1 MAAHA
6 PELAWLS
13 HGIEPPFTS
22 GHYNFPVIAY
32 SNWPGGTMRKALAA
46 ALSALLVAGTLPTPS
61 VAENPFS
68 SDPRTATPI
77 KHIVVIFGENISFD
91 HYFGTYPKAQNNPGE
106 TPFHYTPSRNFGH
119 DVANNLITPLDPT
132 KNFAPIKGIDL
143 INDNPNGPTGSGA
156 TFNGTSAANPF
167 RLAPSQAAT
176 ADQNHAPKPEQT
188 AYDNGKVDQFP
199 GSTGTAGP
207 PPSATAT
214 SDAALT
220 KGLTMG
226 YFDGNTVTAMWN
238 YANHFA
244 LNDNMYTSQF
254 GPSTPGAINLI
265 AGQTNG
271 FAQYTNVVS
280 GGVLLHNSHEV
291 FDGQGGFTLIGD
303 AEPLGDVCSNTSSDN
318 VAFAGKNIGDLL
330 NAKDI
335 TWGWFQGG
343 FNLELTNANDTT
355 GCARSTPNIVP
366 GYGGV
371 AQPDYVEHHQPFQ
384 YYAST
389 ANLTHA
395 RPSSIAAI
403 GSSYEAG
410 RHKVPDPA
418 NHQYDTD
425 DFFTALDNGILPSVT
440 FLKAPSFQDAHPGNS
455 DPIDEQTFV
464 VNVINA
470 LQKSEF
476 WESTAVVITYDDSD
490 GWYDHQMPSIVNP
503 STSSYVDVLNGPS
516 NCSTGAQ
523 QREDGKL
530 PNRKTPLNGTGGLP
544 VLGRCGYGTRLPL
557 LVISPWAKENYIDHT
572 LLDQTSIIRF
582 IEDNW
587 LDGKRIQPGGSFDS
601 IANSIAPMFDFDQPR
616 HEIKDRKLILDPN
629 TGAIVK

>member
-1 MAAHA
+1 
-6 PELAWLS
+6 
-13 HGIEPPFTS
+13 
-22 GHYNFPVIAY
+22 
-32 SNWPGGTMRKALAA
+32 MRKFLAA
-46 ALSALLVAGTLPTPS
+46 TLSTLLVVGTLPAPS
-61 VAENPFS
+61 FAADHHFP
-68 SDPRTATPI
+68 SDPRFPSESRTATPI
-77 KHIVVIFGENISFD
+77 KHVVVIFGENISFD
-91 HYFGTYPKAQNNPGE
+91 HYFGTYPKAKNGSGE
-106 TPFHYTPSRNFGH
+106 TRFNYIPSRQRDN

-132 KNFAPIKGIDL
+132 RGFSPVRDVNLLTK
-143 INDNPNGPTGSGA
+143 NPNGPDGSGA
-156 TFNGTSAANPF
+156 AFNGVSAANPF

-176 ADQNHAPKPEQT
+176 ADMNHAPKPEQT
-188 AYDNGKVDQFP
+188 AYDNGKVDEFP

-207 PPSATAT
+207 PPDTLSTDGAEA
-214 SDAALT
+214 T
-220 KGLTMG
+220 KGLVMG
-226 YFDGNTVTAMWN
+226 YFDGNTVTALWN

-265 AGQTNG
+265 SGQTNG
-271 FAQYTNVVS
+271 FAASTNIVS
-280 GGVLLHNSHEV
+280 GGTLLHNSHEV

-318 VAFAGKNIGDLL
+318 VRFAGKNIGDLL
-330 NAKDI
+330 NTKDI

-343 FNLELTNANDTT
+343 FDLSLTNSNGTT

-371 AQPDYVEHHQPFQ
+371 AQLDYVEHHQPFQ

-389 ANLTHA
+389 ANPTHA
-395 RPSSIAAI
+395 RPSSISAI
-403 GSSYEAG
+403 GSSYENDR
-410 RHKVPDPA
+410 RHALDPA
-418 NHQYDTD
+418 NHQYDTE
-425 DFFTALDNGILPSVT
+425 DFFTALTNGNLPSVA

-470 LQKSEF
+470 LQKSPF

-503 STSSYVDVLNGPS
+503 STSSFVDVLNGPS
-516 NCSTGAQ
+516 NCSKGAQ
-523 QREDGKL
+523 QREDGRI
-530 PNRKTPLNGTGGLP
+530 PDRTTSLNGVDGKP

-557 LVISPWAKENYIDHT
+557 LVISPWAKDNYVDHT
-572 LLDQTSIIRF
+572 LLDQTSVIRF
-582 IEDNW
+582 IEDNF

-601 IANSIAPMFDFDQPR
+601 VANSIESMFDFNQSPR
-616 HEIKDRKLILDPN
+616 EVRERTLILDPN
-629 TGAIVK
+629 TGAPVR

>member
-1 MAAHA
+1 
-6 PELAWLS
+6 
-13 HGIEPPFTS
+13 
-22 GHYNFPVIAY
+22 
-32 SNWPGGTMRKALAA
+32 MRKFLAA
-46 ALSALLVAGTLPTPS
+46 SLSAFLVAGTFPVTSFAGEPES
-61 VAENPFS
+61 EPQ
-68 SDPRTATPI
+68 TATPI
-77 KHIVVIFGENISFD
+77 KHVVVIFGENISFD
-91 HYFGTYPKAQNNPGE
+91 HYFGTYPKAENNSGE
-106 TPFHYTPSRNFGH
+106 TRFKYIQSPHAGH
-119 DVANNLITPLDPT
+119 DVVNNLITPLDPT
-132 KNFAPIKGIDL
+132 KNFEPVKGVNL
-143 INDNPNGPTGSGA
+143 LTKNPNGPSGSGA

-176 ADQNHAPKPEQT
+176 ADQNHAPKPEQV

-207 PPSATAT
+207 PPSATAE
-214 SDAALT
+214 SNAALT

-226 YFDGNTVTAMWN
+226 YFDGNTVAAMWN

-265 AGQTNG
+265 SGQTNG
-271 FAQYTNVVS
+271 FANFTNVVS
-280 GGVLLHNSHEV
+280 GTAPNQTLLHNSHEV

-303 AEPLGDVCSNTSSDN
+303 AEPLGDVCSATASDN

-330 NAKDI
+330 NKKDV

-343 FNLELTNANDTT
+343 FNLELTNANGTT
-355 GCARSTPNIVP
+355 GCMRSTPNSIP

-371 AQPDYVEHHQPFQ
+371 PQNDYVEHHEPFQ

-395 RPSSIAAI
+395 RPSSIRAI
-403 GSSYEAG
+403 GSSYETG
-410 RHKVPDPA
+410 RGKVLDPA

-455 DPIDEQTFV
+455 DPTDEQTFV

-470 LQKSEF
+470 LQESTF

-503 STSSYVDVLNGPS
+503 STSLTVDALNGPGV
-516 NCSTGAQ
+516 CKTGAQ
-523 QREDGKL
+523 QAEDGKL
-530 PNRKTPLNGTGGLP
+530 PKDKTPLNGTGGLP

-557 LVISPWAKENYIDHT
+557 LVISPWARDNYVDHT
-572 LLDQTSIIRF
+572 LLDQTSVIRF
-582 IEDNW
+582 IEDNF
-587 LDGKRIQPGGSFDS
+587 LEGKRIQPGGSFDS
-601 IANSIAPMFDFDQPR
+601 VANSIESMFNFNKSPR
-616 HEIKDRKLILDPN
+616 EVKESKLFLDPN
-629 TGAIVK
+629 SGAIIK

>member
-1 MAAHA
+1 
-6 PELAWLS
+6 
-13 HGIEPPFTS
+13 
-22 GHYNFPVIAY
+22 
-32 SNWPGGTMRKALAA
+32 MRKFLAA
-46 ALSALLVAGTLPTPS
+46 SLSAFLVAGTFPVTSFAGEPES
-61 VAENPFS
+61 EPQ
-68 SDPRTATPI
+68 TATPI
-77 KHIVVIFGENISFD
+77 KHVVVIFGENISFD
-91 HYFGTYPKAQNNPGE
+91 HYFGTYPKAENNSGE
-106 TPFHYTPSRNFGH
+106 TRFKYIQSPHAGH

-132 KNFAPIKGIDL
+132 KNFEPVKGVNL
-143 INDNPNGPTGSGA
+143 LTKNPNGPSGSGA
-156 TFNGTSAANPF
+156 AFNGTSAANPF

-176 ADQNHAPKPEQT
+176 ADQNHAPKPEQV

-207 PPSATAT
+207 PPSATAE
-214 SDAALT
+214 SNAALT

-265 AGQTNG
+265 SGQTNG
-271 FAQYTNVVS
+271 FANFTNVVS
-280 GGVLLHNSHEV
+280 GTAPNQTLLHNSHEV

-303 AEPLGDVCSNTSSDN
+303 AEPLGDVCSATASDN

-330 NAKDI
+330 NKKDV

-343 FNLELTNANDTT
+343 FNLELTNANGTT
-355 GCARSTPNIVP
+355 GCMRSTPNSIP

-371 AQPDYVEHHQPFQ
+371 PQNDYVEHHEPFQ

-395 RPSSIAAI
+395 RPSSIRAI
-403 GSSYEAG
+403 GSSYETG
-410 RHKVPDPA
+410 RGKVPDPA

-440 FLKAPSFQDAHPGNS
+440 FLKAPSFQDSHPGNS
-455 DPIDEQTFV
+455 DPTDEQTFV

-470 LQKSEF
+470 LQESTF

-503 STSSYVDVLNGPS
+503 STSLTVDALNAPGV
-516 NCSTGAQ
+516 CKTGAQ
-523 QREDGKL
+523 QAEDGKL
-530 PNRKTPLNGTGGLP
+530 PKDKTPLNGTGGLP

-557 LVISPWAKENYIDHT
+557 LVISPWARDNYVDHT
-572 LLDQTSIIRF
+572 LLDQTSVIRF
-582 IEDNW
+582 IEDNF
-587 LDGKRIQPGGSFDS
+587 LEGKRIQPGGSFDS
-601 IANSIAPMFDFDQPR
+601 VANSMESMFNFNKSPR
-616 HEIKDRKLILDPN
+616 EVKESKLFLDPN
-629 TGAIVK
+629 SGAIIK

>member
-1 MAAHA
+1 
-6 PELAWLS
+6 
-13 HGIEPPFTS
+13 
-22 GHYNFPVIAY
+22 
-32 SNWPGGTMRKALAA
+32 MRKILAA
-46 ALSALLVAGTLPTPS
+46 AVSMLLVAGTLPTPS
-61 VAENPFS
+61 FAADPHSS
-68 SDPRTATPI
+68 SDLRTATPI
-77 KHIVVIFGENISFD
+77 KHVVVIFGENISFD

-106 TPFHYTPSRNFGH
+106 TRFNYIPSRHFGH

-132 KNFAPIKGIDL
+132 RDFAPVRDVNLLTK
-143 INDNPNGPTGSGA
+143 NPNGPDGSGA
-156 TFNGTSAANPF
+156 AFNGTSAANPF
-167 RLAPSQAAT
+167 RLAPSQAGT
-176 ADQNHAPKPEQT
+176 ADQSHAPKPEQT

-199 GSTGTAGP
+199 GSTGAAGP
-207 PPSATAT
+207 PPATLSTEGAE
-214 SDAALT
+214 AT
-220 KGLTMG
+220 KGLVMG

-265 AGQTNG
+265 SGQTNG

-280 GGVLLHNSHEV
+280 GTTLLHNSHEV

-330 NAKDI
+330 NTKDI

-343 FNLELTNANDTT
+343 FNLELTNSNGTT
-355 GCARSTPNIVP
+355 GCARSTPNVIP

-371 AQPDYVEHHQPFQ
+371 AQADYVEHHQPFQ

-395 RPSSIAAI
+395 RPSSISAI
-403 GSSYEAG
+403 GSSYEDG
-410 RHKVPDPA
+410 RGRIPDPA

-425 DFFTALDNGILPSVT
+425 DFFIALTNGNLPSVT

-455 DPIDEQTFV
+455 DPIDEQTFA

-470 LQKSEF
+470 LQKSPF

-503 STSSYVDVLNGPS
+503 STSSFVDVLNGPS
-516 NCSTGAQ
+516 NCSKGAQ
-523 QREDGKL
+523 QREDGRI
-530 PNRKTPLNGTGGLP
+530 PDRKTPLNGTGGLP

-557 LVISPWAKENYIDHT
+557 LVISPWAKDNYIDHT
-572 LLDQTSIIRF
+572 LLDQSSVIRF
-582 IEDNW
+582 IEDNF
-587 LDGKRIQPGGSFDS
+587 LNGKRIQPGGSFDS
-601 IANSIAPMFDFDQPR
+601 VANSIESMFDFNRPISEVR
-616 HEIKDRKLILDPN
+616 DRKLILDPN

>member
-1 MAAHA
+1 
-6 PELAWLS
+6 
-13 HGIEPPFTS
+13 
-22 GHYNFPVIAY
+22 
-32 SNWPGGTMRKALAA
+32 MRKILAA
-46 ALSALLVAGTLPTPS
+46 TVSTLLVAAAVSTLS
-61 VAENPFS
+61 FAEQPES
-68 SDPRTATPI
+68 KSEPRTATPI
-77 KHIVVIFGENISFD
+77 KHVVVIFGENISFD

-106 TPFHYTPSRNFGH
+106 TPFHYKPSPHRGN
-119 DVANNLITPLDPT
+119 DVANTLITPLDPT
-132 KNFAPIKGIDL
+132 RGFEPVKGVNL
-143 INDNPNGPTGSGA
+143 ITDNPNGPTGSGA
-156 TFNGTSAANPF
+156 AFNGTSAANPF
-167 RLAPSQAAT
+167 RLAPFQAAT
-176 ADQNHAPKPEQT
+176 ADMNHAPKPEQM

-207 PPSATAT
+207 PPSVLTAT
-214 SDAALT
+214 GAEHT
-220 KGLTMG
+220 KGLVMG
-226 YFDGNTVTAMWN
+226 YFDGNSVTALWN

-244 LNDNMYTSQF
+244 LNDNTYTSQF

-265 AGQTNG
+265 SGQTNG
-271 FAQYTNVVS
+271 FANFTNVVS
-280 GGVLLHNSHEV
+280 GTAPNQVLLHNSHEV

-330 NAKDI
+330 NKQDI

-343 FNLELTNANDTT
+343 FNLELTNANGST
-355 GCARSTPNIVP
+355 GCIRSTPNAIP
-366 GYGGV
+366 GCGGV
-371 AQPDYVEHHQPFQ
+371 AMNDYVEHHQPFQ

-395 RPSSIAAI
+395 RPSSIRSI
-403 GSSYEAG
+403 GSSFEAG
-410 RHKVPDPA
+410 RGKVADPA

-425 DFFTALDNGILPSVT
+425 DFFTALDNGNLPSVT

-455 DPIDEQTFV
+455 DPTDEQTFV

-470 LQKSEF
+470 LQESTF

-503 STSSYVDVLNGPS
+503 STSSFVDVLNGPN

-530 PNRKTPLNGTGGLP
+530 PNRKKPLNGTGGLP
-544 VLGRCGYGTRLPL
+544 VLGRCGYGTRIPL
-557 LVISPWAKENYIDHT
+557 LVISPWARDNYVDHT
-572 LLDQTSIIRF
+572 LLDQSSVIRF
-582 IEDNW
+582 IEDNF

-601 IANSIAPMFDFDQPR
+601 VANSIESMFDFNR
-616 HEIKDRKLILDPN
+616 SIHEIRERKLFLDPN
-629 TGAIVK
+629 SGAIVK

>member
-1 MAAHA
+1 
-6 PELAWLS
+6 
-13 HGIEPPFTS
+13 
-22 GHYNFPVIAY
+22 
-32 SNWPGGTMRKALAA
+32 MRRFLAA
-46 ALSALLVAGTLPTPS
+46 SLSTLLFVGTLPTPS
-61 VAENPFS
+61 FAGEKNDESQNEPA
-68 SDPRTATPI
+68 TATPI

-91 HYFGTYPKAQNNPGE
+91 HYFGTYPKAQNNAGE
-106 TPFHYTPSRNFGH
+106 TRFKYIQSPHAGH
-119 DVANNLITPLDPT
+119 DVANNLLTPLDPT
-132 KNFAPIKGIDL
+132 NDFKSVKHVDL
-143 INDNPNGPTGSGA
+143 LNANPNGPSGSGA

-176 ADQNHAPKPEQT
+176 ADMNHAPKPEQV

-207 PPSATAT
+207 PPAVLSASGAEH
-214 SDAALT
+214 T
-220 KGLTMG
+220 KGLVMG

-238 YANHFA
+238 YANNFA
-244 LNDNMYTSQF
+244 LNDNTYTSQF

-265 AGQTNG
+265 SGQTNG
-271 FAQYTNVVS
+271 FANFTNVVS
-280 GGVLLHNSHEV
+280 GAAPNQVLLHNSHEV

-330 NAKDI
+330 NKQNI

-343 FNLELTNANDTT
+343 FNLELTNANGST
-355 GCARSTPNIVP
+355 GCIRSTPNAIP

-371 AQPDYVEHHQPFQ
+371 AMNDYVEHHQPFQ

-395 RPSSIAAI
+395 RPSSIRAI
-403 GSSYEAG
+403 GSSYETG
-410 RHKVPDPA
+410 RGKVADPA

-425 DFFTALDNGILPSVT
+425 DFFTALDNGVLPSVT

-455 DPIDEQTFV
+455 DPTDEQTFV

-470 LQKSEF
+470 LQESEF

-503 STSSYVDVLNGPS
+503 STSTTVDALNGPGV
-516 NCSTGAQ
+516 CTTGAQ
-523 QREDGKL
+523 QPDADGKL
-530 PNRKTPLNGTGGLP
+530 PKDKKSLNGVGGLP
-544 VLGRCGYGTRLPL
+544 VLGRCGYGTRIPL
-557 LVISPWAKENYIDHT
+557 LVISPWARDNYVDHT
-572 LLDQTSIIRF
+572 LLDQTSVIRF

-587 LDGKRIQPGGSFDS
+587 LNGKRVQPNGSFDS
-601 IANSIAPMFDFDQPR
+601 VANSIEPMFNFNLSKKEVR
-616 HEIKDRKLILDPN
+616 ERKLFLDPN
-629 TGAIVK
+629 SGAIIK

>member
-1 MAAHA
+1 
-6 PELAWLS
+6 
-13 HGIEPPFTS
+13 
-22 GHYNFPVIAY
+22 
-32 SNWPGGTMRKALAA
+32 MRRFLAA
-46 ALSALLVAGTLPTPS
+46 SLSTLLVLGTVPISS
-61 VAENPFS
+61 VAADHENESKSQSQNEPQ
-68 SDPRTATPI
+68 TATPI
-77 KHIVVIFGENISFD
+77 KHVVVIFGENISFD

-106 TPFHYTPSRNFGH
+106 TPFHYKSSNHSGN
-119 DVANNLITPLDPT
+119 DVANTLITPLDPT
-132 KNFAPIKGIDL
+132 KRFKPVKGVNL
-143 INDNPNGPTGSGA
+143 ITDNPNGPKGSGA

-176 ADQNHAPKPEQT
+176 ADQNHSPKPEQV

-207 PPSATAT
+207 PPSATAE
-214 SDAALT
+214 SNAALT

-226 YFDGNTVTAMWN
+226 YFDGNTVTALWN

-244 LNDNMYTSQF
+244 LNDNTYTSQF

-265 AGQTNG
+265 SGQTNG
-271 FAQYTNVVS
+271 FANFTNVVS
-280 GGVLLHNSHEV
+280 GTTLLHNSHEV

-303 AEPLGDVCSNTSSDN
+303 AEPLGDVCSATSSDN

-330 NAKDI
+330 NNKNI

-343 FNLELTNANDTT
+343 FNLELTNANGST
-355 GCARSTPNIVP
+355 GCMRSTPNEIP

-371 AQPDYVEHHQPFQ
+371 AQADYVEHHQPFQ

-410 RHKVPDPA
+410 RGKVADPA

-440 FLKAPSFQDAHPGNS
+440 FLKAPSFEDAHPGNS
-455 DPIDEQTFV
+455 DPTDEQTFV

-470 LQKSEF
+470 LEESTF

-503 STSSYVDVLNGPS
+503 STSITVDALNGPGV
-516 NCSTGAQ
+516 CTTGAQ
-523 QREDGKL
+523 QPEDGKL
-530 PNRKTPLNGTGGLP
+530 ADRKKPLNGTGGLP
-544 VLGRCGYGTRLPL
+544 VLGRCGYGTRIPL
-557 LVISPWAKENYIDHT
+557 LVISPWSRDNYVDHT
-572 LLDQTSIIRF
+572 LLNQASVIRF
-582 IEDNW
+582 IEDNF

-601 IANSIAPMFDFDQPR
+601 VGNSIAPMFDFNR
-616 HEIKDRKLILDPN
+616 SLKEVRERKLFLDPN
-629 TGAIVK
+629 SGAIIE

>member
-1 MAAHA
+1 
-6 PELAWLS
+6 
-13 HGIEPPFTS
+13 
-22 GHYNFPVIAY
+22 
-32 SNWPGGTMRKALAA
+32 MRKILAA
-46 ALSALLVAGTLPTPS
+46 SLSALLTVGTIPTSAFAAGPGDGPH
-61 VAENPFS
+61 
-68 SDPRTATPI
+68 SDPQNDHQNEPRTATPI
-77 KHIVVIFGENISFD
+77 KHVVVIFGENISFD

-106 TPFHYTPSRNFGH
+106 TPFTYVPSRHKGR
-119 DVANNLITPLDPT
+119 DAANNLITPLDPT
-132 KNFAPIKGIDL
+132 KGFTPISGVNL
-143 INDNPNGPTGSGA
+143 LNDNPNGPTGSGA
-156 TFNGTSAANPF
+156 TFNGSSAANPF

-176 ADQNHAPKPEQT
+176 ADQSHAPKPEQT

-199 GSTGTAGP
+199 GSTGAAGP

-214 SDAALT
+214 SNAALT
-220 KGLTMG
+220 KGLVMG

-271 FAQYTNVVS
+271 LAQYTNVVT
-280 GGVLLHNSHEV
+280 GTAPNQTLLHSSHEV

-303 AEPLGDVCSNTSSDN
+303 AEPLGDVCSNTSDDN
-318 VAFAGKNIGDLL
+318 VAMAGKKIGDLL
-330 NAKDI
+330 NAKGL

-343 FNLELTNANDTT
+343 FNLELTNPNGTT
-355 GCARSTPNIVP
+355 GCARSTPNVVP

-371 AQPDYVEHHQPFQ
+371 AQNDYVEHHEPFQ

-395 RPSSIAAI
+395 RPSSISAI
-403 GSSYEAG
+403 GSSYEADS
-410 RHKVPDPA
+410 HTLDPA

-425 DFFTALDNGILPSVT
+425 DFFTALNNGILPSVT
-440 FLKAPSFQDAHPGNS
+440 FLKAQSFQDAHPGNS

-470 LQKSEF
+470 LQNTPF

-503 STSSYVDVLNGPS
+503 STSQYVDVLNGPS
-516 NCSTGAQ
+516 NCSVGAQ
-523 QREDGKL
+523 QREDGKI
-530 PNRKTPLNGTGGLP
+530 PDRKTPLNGVGGLP

-557 LVISPWAKENYIDHT
+557 LVISPWAKDNYVDHT
-572 LLDQTSIIRF
+572 LLDQTSVIRF
-582 IEDNW
+582 IEDNF

-601 IANSIAPMFDFDQPR
+601 IANSIEPMFDFNRPLR
-616 HEIKDRKLILDPN
+616 EVRNRVLILDPE
-629 TGAIVK
+629 TGAILYQ

>member
-1 MAAHA
+1 MRRFIAAS
-6 PELAWLS
+6 LS
-13 HGIEPPFTS
+13 T
-22 GHYNFPVIAY
+22 
-32 SNWPGGTMRKALAA
+32 
-46 ALSALLVAGTLPTPS
+46 LLFVGTLPIS
-61 VAENPFS
+61 SIAAEHGNDAKEDSRRESQNEPQ
-68 SDPRTATPI
+68 TATPI
-77 KHIVVIFGENISFD
+77 KHVVVIFGENISFD

-106 TPFHYTPSRNFGH
+106 TPFHYKPSHHPGN
-119 DVANNLITPLDPT
+119 DVANTLITPLDPT
-132 KNFAPIKGIDL
+132 KNFKPVKGVNL
-143 INDNPNGPTGSGA
+143 ITDNPNGPTGSGA
-156 TFNGTSAANPF
+156 AFNGTSAANPF
-167 RLAPSQAAT
+167 RLAPSQAGT
-176 ADQNHAPKPEQT
+176 ADQSHAPKPEQV

-199 GSTGTAGP
+199 GSTGAAGP
-207 PPSATAT
+207 PPSATAE
-214 SDAALT
+214 SNAALT
-220 KGLTMG
+220 KGLVMG

-265 AGQTNG
+265 SGQTNG

-280 GGVLLHNSHEV
+280 GTTLLHNSHEV

-303 AEPLGDVCSNTSSDN
+303 AEPLGDVCSSTSSDN

-330 NAKDI
+330 NNKNI

-343 FNLELTNANDTT
+343 FNLELTNANGTT
-355 GCARSTPNIVP
+355 GCMRSTPNAIP

-371 AQPDYVEHHQPFQ
+371 AQADYVEHHQPFQ

-389 ANLTHA
+389 ANPTHA
-395 RPSSIAAI
+395 RPSSVASI
-403 GSSYEAG
+403 GSSYQAG
-410 RHKVPDPA
+410 RGKVADPA

-455 DPIDEQTFV
+455 DPTDEQTFV

-470 LQKSEF
+470 LQESTF

-503 STSSYVDVLNGPS
+503 STSITVDALNGPGVC
-516 NCSTGAQ
+516 NTGAQ
-523 QREDGKL
+523 QPEDGKL
-530 PNRKTPLNGTGGLP
+530 PKDKKPLNGVGGLP

-557 LVISPWAKENYIDHT
+557 LVISPWARDNYVDHT
-572 LLDQTSIIRF
+572 LLDQTSVIRF
-582 IEDNW
+582 IEDNF

-601 IANSIAPMFDFDQPR
+601 IANSIESMFNFNRPLKEVR
-616 HEIKDRKLILDPN
+616 ERKLFLDPN
-629 TGAIVK
+629 SGAIIE

>member
-1 MAAHA
+1 
-6 PELAWLS
+6 
-13 HGIEPPFTS
+13 
-22 GHYNFPVIAY
+22 
-32 SNWPGGTMRKALAA
+32 MRKFVAASLA
-46 ALSALLVAGTLPTPS
+46 ALLVVGTSPLSSFAGQPQDEPQ
-61 VAENPFS
+61 
-68 SDPRTATPI
+68 TATPI

-91 HYFGTYPKAQNNPGE
+91 HYFGTYPKAENNPGE
-106 TPFHYTPSRNFGH
+106 TRFKYIQSPHAGH
-119 DVANNLITPLDPT
+119 NVANNLITPLDPT
-132 KNFAPIKGIDL
+132 KNFEPVKHVDL
-143 INDNPNGPTGSGA
+143 LDANPNGPKGSGA
-156 TFNGTSAANPF
+156 AFNGTSAANPF
-167 RLAPSQAAT
+167 RLAPTQAAT
-176 ADQNHAPKPEQT
+176 ADMNHAPKPEQV

-207 PPSATAT
+207 PPSAT
-214 SDAALT
+214 SESNAALT
-220 KGLTMG
+220 KGLVMG

-244 LNDNMYTSQF
+244 LNDNTYTSQF

-265 AGQTNG
+265 SGQTNG

-280 GGVLLHNSHEV
+280 GTTLLHNSHEV

-330 NAKDI
+330 NKKDI

-343 FNLELTNANDTT
+343 FNLELTNANGST
-355 GCARSTPNIVP
+355 GCTRTTPNAIP

-371 AQPDYVEHHQPFQ
+371 AQADYVEHHQPFQ

-395 RPSSIAAI
+395 RPSSTRAI
-403 GSSYEAG
+403 GSSYEEG
-410 RHKVPDPA
+410 RGKKLDPA

-425 DFFTALDNGILPSVT
+425 DFFTALDNGVLPSVT

-455 DPIDEQTFV
+455 DPTDEQTFV

-470 LQKSEF
+470 LQESEF

-503 STSSYVDVLNGPS
+503 STSLTVDALNAPGVC
-516 NCSTGAQ
+516 NTGAQ
-523 QREDGKL
+523 QHEDGKL
-530 PNRKTPLNGTGGLP
+530 PKDKKPLNGVGGLP
-544 VLGRCGYGTRLPL
+544 VLGRCGYGTRIPL
-557 LVISPWAKENYIDHT
+557 LVISPWARDNYVDHT
-572 LLDQTSIIRF
+572 ELDQTSVIRF

-587 LDGKRIQPGGSFDS
+587 LNGKRVQNNGSFDS
-601 IANSIAPMFDFDQPR
+601 IANSIEPMFNFNLSKR
-616 HEIKDRKLILDPN
+616 EVKERKLFLDPN
-629 TGAIVK
+629 SGAIVK

>member
-1 MAAHA
+1 
-6 PELAWLS
+6 
-13 HGIEPPFTS
+13 
-22 GHYNFPVIAY
+22 
-32 SNWPGGTMRKALAA
+32 MRKLLAA
-46 ALSALLVAGTLPTPS
+46 SLSALLVVGTIPTPS
-61 VAENPFS
+61 LAADLRNEPK
-68 SDPRTATPI
+68 TATPI
-77 KHIVVIFGENISFD
+77 KHVVVIFGENISFD
-91 HYFGTYPKAQNNPGE
+91 HYFGTYPKAQNNAGE
-106 TPFHYTPSRNFGH
+106 TPFIYEPSRHKGN
-119 DVANNLITPLDPT
+119 DVPNNLITPLDPT
-132 KNFAPIKGIDL
+132 KGFEPVKGVNL
-143 INDNPNGPTGSGA
+143 LTANPNGPSGSGA
-156 TFNGTSAANPF
+156 AFNGASAANPF

-207 PPSATAT
+207 PPSATAA
-214 SDAALT
+214 SNAALT

-271 FAQYTNVVS
+271 LAQYTNVVS

-303 AEPLGDVCSNTSSDN
+303 AEPLGDVCSNTSDDN
-318 VAFAGKNIGDLL
+318 VSFAGKNIGDLL
-330 NAKDI
+330 NAKGL
-335 TWGWFQGG
+335 TWGWFEGG
-343 FNLELTNANDTT
+343 FNLELTNPNGTT
-355 GCARSTPNIVP
+355 GCARSTPNVVP

-371 AQPDYVEHHQPFQ
+371 AQADYVEHHEPFQ

-395 RPSSIAAI
+395 RPSSISAI
-403 GSSYEAG
+403 GSSYEANG
-410 RHKVPDPA
+410 HTPDPA

-425 DFFTALDNGILPSVT
+425 DFFNALTNGILPSVT
-440 FLKAPSFQDAHPGNS
+440 FLKAQSYQDAHPGNS
-455 DPIDEQTFV
+455 DPIDEQAFV
-464 VNVINA
+464 VKVINA
-470 LQKSEF
+470 LQESSF

-503 STSSYVDVLNGPS
+503 STSSYVDVLNAPGV
-516 NCSTGAQ
+516 CDKGAQ
-523 QREDGKL
+523 QAEDGKI
-530 PNRKTPLNGTGGLP
+530 PDRTTPLNGVDGRP

-557 LVISPWAKENYIDHT
+557 LVISPWAKDNYIDHT
-572 LLDQTSIIRF
+572 LLDQSSVIRF
-582 IEDNW
+582 IEDNF
-587 LDGKRIQPGGSFDS
+587 LDGQRIQPGGSFDS
-601 IANSIAPMFDFDQPR
+601 IANSIAPLFDFNRPSRDVER
-616 HEIKDRKLILDPN
+616 RTLILDPN
-629 TGAIVK
+629 TGAIVKQDKDDKGGR

>member
-1 MAAHA
+1 
-6 PELAWLS
+6 
-13 HGIEPPFTS
+13 
-22 GHYNFPVIAY
+22 
-32 SNWPGGTMRKALAA
+32 MRRFLAA
-46 ALSALLVAGTLPTPS
+46 SLSTLLVVGTLPTS
-61 VAENPFS
+61 TLAADHGNDS
-68 SDPRTATPI
+68 KSDSKSESQNEPETATPI
-77 KHIVVIFGENISFD
+77 KHVVVIFGENISFD

-106 TPFHYTPSRNFGH
+106 TPFHYKKSNHAGN
-119 DVANNLITPLDPT
+119 DVPNNLLTPLDPT
-132 KNFAPIKGIDL
+132 KNFKPVKGVNL
-143 INDNPNGPTGSGA
+143 MTENPNGPTGSGA

-176 ADQNHAPKPEQT
+176 ADQNHSPKPEQV

-207 PPSATAT
+207 PPSATAE
-214 SDAALT
+214 SNAALT

-226 YFDGNTVTAMWN
+226 YFDGNTVTALWN

-244 LNDNMYTSQF
+244 LNDNTYTSQF

-265 AGQTNG
+265 SGQTNG
-271 FAQYTNVVS
+271 FANFTNVVS
-280 GGVLLHNSHEV
+280 GTTLLHNSHEV

-303 AEPLGDVCSNTSSDN
+303 AEPLGDVCSATSSDN

-330 NAKDI
+330 NNKNI

-343 FNLELTNANDTT
+343 FNLELTNANGST
-355 GCARSTPNIVP
+355 GCMRSTPNEIP

-371 AQPDYVEHHQPFQ
+371 AQADYVEHHQPFQ

-395 RPSSIAAI
+395 RPSSVAAI
-403 GSSYEAG
+403 GSSFQAG
-410 RHKVPDPA
+410 RGKVADPA

-440 FLKAPSFQDAHPGNS
+440 FLKAPSFEDAHPGNS
-455 DPIDEQTFV
+455 DPTDEQTFV

-470 LQKSEF
+470 LQESTF

-503 STSSYVDVLNGPS
+503 STSITVDALNGPGV
-516 NCSTGAQ
+516 CTTGAQ
-523 QREDGKL
+523 QPDADGKL
-530 PNRKTPLNGTGGLP
+530 PKDKKPLNGVGGLP

-557 LVISPWAKENYIDHT
+557 LVISPWARDNYVDHT
-572 LLDQTSIIRF
+572 QLDQTSVIRF
-582 IEDNW
+582 IEDNF
-587 LDGKRIQPGGSFDS
+587 LNGKRIQPNGSFDS
-601 IANSIAPMFDFDQPR
+601 VANSIESMFNFNRPLN
-616 HEIKDRKLILDPN
+616 EVRKHKLFLDPSS
-629 TGAIVK
+629 GAIIE

>member
-1 MAAHA
+1 MRRFIAAS
-6 PELAWLS
+6 L
-13 HGIEPPFTS
+13 
-22 GHYNFPVIAY
+22 
-32 SNWPGGTMRKALAA
+32 MM
-46 ALSALLVAGTLPTPS
+46 LLFAGTLPTPS
-61 VAENPFS
+61 FAGEKNDESQNEPQ
-68 SDPRTATPI
+68 TATPI

-91 HYFGTYPKAQNNPGE
+91 HYFGTYPKAQNNVGE
-106 TPFHYTPSRNFGH
+106 THFKYIQSPHAGH
-119 DVANNLITPLDPT
+119 DVANNLLTPLDPT
-132 KNFAPIKGIDL
+132 NDFKPVKHVDL
-143 INDNPNGPTGSGA
+143 LNANPNGPAGSGA
-156 TFNGTSAANPF
+156 AFNGASAANPF

-176 ADQNHAPKPEQT
+176 ADQNHAPKPEQI

-207 PPSATAT
+207 PPSATAE
-214 SDAALT
+214 SNAALT

-226 YFDGNTVTAMWN
+226 YFDGNTVTALWN

-244 LNDNMYTSQF
+244 LNDNTYTSQF

-265 AGQTNG
+265 SGQTNG
-271 FAQYTNVVS
+271 FADFTNVVS
-280 GGVLLHNSHEV
+280 GAAPNQVLLHNSHEV

-330 NAKDI
+330 NTKNI

-343 FNLELTNANDTT
+343 FNLELTNPNGTT
-355 GCARSTPNIVP
+355 GCHRTTPNAIP

-371 AQPDYVEHHQPFQ
+371 AQGDYVEHHQPFQ

-395 RPSSIAAI
+395 RPSSIRAI
-403 GSSYEAG
+403 GSSFEAG
-410 RHKVPDPA
+410 RGKVPEPA

-425 DFFTALDNGILPSVT
+425 DFFTALDNGNLPAVT

-455 DPIDEQTFV
+455 DPTDEQTFV

-470 LQKSEF
+470 LQESEF

-503 STSSYVDVLNGPS
+503 STSATVDALNAPGVC
-516 NCSTGAQ
+516 NTGAQ
-523 QREDGKL
+523 QPDADGKL
-530 PNRKTPLNGTGGLP
+530 PKDKKPLNGVGGLP
-544 VLGRCGYGTRLPL
+544 VLGRCGYGTRIPL
-557 LVISPWAKENYIDHT
+557 LVISPWARDNYIDHT
-572 LLDQTSIIRF
+572 ELDQSSVIRF

-587 LDGKRIQPGGSFDS
+587 LNGKRVQPNGSFDS
-601 IANSIAPMFDFDQPR
+601 VANSIESMFNFNRPLKEVR
-616 HEIKDRKLILDPN
+616 ERKLFLDPN
-629 TGAIVK
+629 SGAIVK

>member
-1 MAAHA
+1 
-6 PELAWLS
+6 
-13 HGIEPPFTS
+13 
-22 GHYNFPVIAY
+22 
-32 SNWPGGTMRKALAA
+32 MRRFLAA
-46 ALSALLVAGTLPTPS
+46 SLSTLLVVGTIPISS
-61 VAENPFS
+61 VAADHENESKSQSQNEPQ
-68 SDPRTATPI
+68 TATPI
-77 KHIVVIFGENISFD
+77 KHVVVIFGENISFD

-106 TPFHYTPSRNFGH
+106 TPFHYKSSNHSGN
-119 DVANNLITPLDPT
+119 DVANTLITPLDPT
-132 KNFAPIKGIDL
+132 KGFKPVKGVNL
-143 INDNPNGPTGSGA
+143 ITENPNGPKGSGA
-156 TFNGTSAANPF
+156 AFNGTSAANPF

-176 ADQNHAPKPEQT
+176 ADQNHSPKPEQV
-188 AYDNGKVDQFP
+188 AYNNGKVDQFP

-207 PPSATAT
+207 PPSATAD
-214 SDAALT
+214 SNAALT

-226 YFDGNTVTAMWN
+226 YFDGNTVTALWN

-244 LNDNMYTSQF
+244 LNDNTYTSQF

-265 AGQTNG
+265 SGQTNG
-271 FAQYTNVVS
+271 FANFTNVVS
-280 GGVLLHNSHEV
+280 GTTLLHNSHEV

-303 AEPLGDVCSNTSSDN
+303 AEPLGDVCSATSSDN

-330 NAKDI
+330 NNKNV

-343 FNLELTNANDTT
+343 FNLELTNANGST
-355 GCARSTPNIVP
+355 GCMRSTPNEIP

-371 AQPDYVEHHQPFQ
+371 AQADYVEHHQPFQ

-410 RHKVPDPA
+410 RGKVADPA

-440 FLKAPSFQDAHPGNS
+440 FLKAPSFEDAHPGNS
-455 DPIDEQTFV
+455 DPTDEQTFV

-470 LQKSEF
+470 LEESTF

-503 STSSYVDVLNGPS
+503 STSITVDALNGPGV
-516 NCSTGAQ
+516 CTTGAQ
-523 QREDGKL
+523 QPEDGKL
-530 PNRKTPLNGTGGLP
+530 PDRKKPLNGTGGLP
-544 VLGRCGYGTRLPL
+544 VLGRCGYGTRIPL
-557 LVISPWAKENYIDHT
+557 LVISPWSRDNYVDHT
-572 LLDQTSIIRF
+572 LLNQASVIRF
-582 IEDNW
+582 IEDNF

-601 IANSIAPMFDFDQPR
+601 VGNSIAPMFDFNR
-616 HEIKDRKLILDPN
+616 SLKEVRERRLFLDPSS
-629 TGAIVK
+629 GAIVE